1 MKFKIFR
8 YYFPIALSVSIILVV
23 TGFFFS
29 ERLDWKLIIT
39 LIGSIISSIYFIEK
53 QKLEQLR
60 LFKDLFSELN
70 KRYDG
75 LNEKLNEILAENQ
88 QNELTS
94 EQINILYDY
103 FNLCSEEYLYYKEGF
118 IYPEVWKAWCNGMKF
133 FGQDKRIREL
143 WQEEARADSYYG
155 FKFPVSKGDKI

>member
-8 YYFPIALSVSIILVV
+8 YYFPISLVV
-23 TGFFFS
+23 AIIIVIAGFVFQ
-29 ERLDWKLIIT
+29 RVLDWKLIIT
-39 LIGSIISSIYFIEK
+39 LVGSIISSIYFVEK

-60 LFKDLFSELN
+60 LFKELFAEFN

-75 LNEKLNEILAENQ
+75 LNEKLNQILIEDQ
-88 QNELTS
+88 RNELTP

-118 IYPEVWKAWCNGMKF
+118 IYPEVWKAWCNGIKV
-133 FGQDKRIREL
+133 FGNNRRISEL
-143 WQEEARADSYYG
+143 WREEARADSYYG
-155 FKFPVSKGDKI
+155 FKLSVG